1 VSKSFRDV
9 LVLIGPALV
18 VVSLLMLLPVLGT
31 FWISFWRDLPF
42 APRRFAGLSH
52 YLRLLGDSGFRQ
64 SFQFTILFALVS
76 VALEMV
82 LGTIVALVVHEKIP
96 GRGLIRGIILI
107 PWVVPGVIGARIW
120 QLIYRYDI
128 GLINSILNPL
138 FGFSVNFLGSPSGA
152 FFSLVLADVWRT
164 TPFVAIIVLA
174 GLQLPSR
181 ELYEQAAM
189 DGAGLLRRFTTVTL
203 PGLRPILIAAL
214 LFRTMDA
221 LRVFDTIY
229 VITNG
234 GPGGA
239 THSLSLF
246 AFKYYLTGDFGSGA
260 AVSMLLFLIA
270 FGAALIFIKLGRFSE
285 QVL

>member
-1 VSKSFRDV
+1 M
-9 LVLIGPALV
+9 LVGPALV

-64 SFQFTILFALVS
+64 SFQFTILFALAS

-96 GRGLIRGIILI
+96 GRGLIRGIVLI

-138 FGFSVNFLGSPSGA
+138 FGFSVNFLGSPTGA

-203 PGLRPILIAAL
+203 PSVRPILIAAL
-214 LFRTMDA
+214 LFRTIDA

-246 AFKYYLTGDFGSGA
+246 AFKYYLTGDFGSGG
-260 AVSMLLFLIA
+260 AVSMVLFFIA
-270 FGAALIFIKLGRFSE
+270 FGAALIFIQLGRFSE

>member
-1 VSKSFRDV
+1 MSRSFRDALV
-9 LVLIGPALV
+9 LVGPALV

-64 SFQFTILFALVS
+64 SFQFTILFALAS

-96 GRGLIRGIILI
+96 GRGLIRGIVLI

-138 FGFSVNFLGSPSGA
+138 FGFSVNFLGSPTGA

-203 PGLRPILIAAL
+203 PSVRPILIAAL
-214 LFRTMDA
+214 LFRTIDA

-246 AFKYYLTGDFGSGA
+246 AFKYYLTGDFGSGG
-260 AVSMLLFLIA
+260 AVSMVLFFIA
-270 FGAALIFIKLGRFSE
+270 FGAALIFIQLGRFSE

>member
-1 VSKSFRDV
+1 MSKSFRDV